1 MSGLVPG
8 QVTPLVPGIWR
19 LLALNPGM
27 MTGPGTNTY
36 LLQAGDGLMVL
47 DPGPADS
54 QHVDNIRAAASEIGL
69 PLQAVLVTHT
79 HRDHSPAA
87 EALVAELAL
96 RRLGP
101 EAPDDGLQD
110 DAWVPDQILRDGD
123 VVDLGNE
130 KRLRVIATPG
140 HVSNHLCYLHEESG
154 VLFSGDHLI
163 QGSTVVIVPPAG
175 SMRDYLASLE
185 KLQGEPITRLAPGHG
200 DLIEDPQAYIAHTI
214 GHRLRREEKVVRA
227 LRLHPDST
235 ASDLVGTVYDDVPVF
250 LHGVATMSLMAHL
263 LKLEEEGLAAQDN
276 ERWAMLAS

>member
-8 QVTPLVPGIWR
+8 QVTQLVPGVWR

-54 QHVDNIRAAASEIGL
+54 QHVANIRAAAAEIGL

-87 EALVAELAL
+87 EALVEALQL

-101 EAPDDGLQD
+101 EAPADGFQD
-110 DAWVPDQILRDGD
+110 EAWAPDQILQDGD
-123 VVDLGNE
+123 VVALGNE
-130 KRLRVIATPG
+130 QRLRVIATPG
-140 HVSNHLCYLHEESG
+140 HVSNHLCYLHEDTG
-154 VLFSGDHLI
+154 LLFSGDHLI

-185 KLQGEPITRLAPGHG
+185 KLRSEHITRLAPGHG
-200 DLIEDPQAYIAHTI
+200 DLIEDPQAYIEHTI
-214 GHRLRREEKVVRA
+214 GHRLRREEKVIRA

-235 ASDLVGTVYDDVPVF
+235 ANDLVGTVYDDVPVF
-250 LHGVATMSLMAHL
+250 LHGVATLSLMAHL
-263 LKLEEEGLAAQDN
+263 LKLEEEGLAAQEN
-276 ERWAMLAS
+276 ERWALLAS